1 MTGPDGSQ
9 LAAVREFVEGYVTE
23 DDVLQGARATAV
35 QLGATP
41 VGRGAGAG
49 LCFLAR
55 TVGARAV
62 VEIGTG
68 AGVSGLWLLR
78 GMAGDGVLTSIDVD
92 PEHQRHARRAFMAAG
107 HPPSRLRLINGMA
120 LEVLPRLTDEGYD
133 MVFVDGVPAEYPRYL
148 DEAVRLLRPGGV
160 LALDDVLYGARVGE
174 EIADDAAGLDVLA
187 LREVTRQVREDE
199 RLVPVL
205 LPLGAG
211 LLAAVKTG

>member
-1 MTGPDGSQ
+1 MSGPDGSQ
-9 LAAVREFVEGYVTE
+9 LAAVREYVEGYVAE
-23 DDVLQGARATAV
+23 DDVQQGARATAV

-41 VGRGAGAG
+41 IGRGAGAG
-49 LCFLAR
+49 LCFLAT

-92 PEHQRHARRAFMAAG
+92 PEHQRHARRAFTAAG

-133 MVFVDGVPAEYPRYL
+133 MVFVD
-148 DEAVRLLRPGGV
+148 
-160 LALDDVLYGARVGE
+160 
-174 EIADDAAGLDVLA
+174 
-187 LREVTRQVREDE
+187 
-199 RLVPVL
+199 
-205 LPLGAG
+205 
-211 LLAAVKTG
+211 